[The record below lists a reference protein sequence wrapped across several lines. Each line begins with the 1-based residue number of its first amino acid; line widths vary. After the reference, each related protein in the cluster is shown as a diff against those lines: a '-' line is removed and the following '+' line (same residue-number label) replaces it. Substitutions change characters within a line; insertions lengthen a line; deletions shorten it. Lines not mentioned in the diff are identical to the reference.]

1 MPPQNSF
8 SAQVENEVG
17 LQAVA
22 HNDTFADLVRMN
34 GEVLTAEEFR
44 RQEASWNSI
53 SIANS
58 LIGGALPRQEPDAHG
73 RIRTQLDLGDVRAR
87 IQEED
92 NEMAHVTNEE
102 RLRECL
108 RKQREEIYAQY
119 DDGDLPLDGIRE
131 GEAAYERRTRRRLD
145 AAAEADIRAREDAK
159 EQTEEARRKA
169 REARAK
175 MRHLRA
181 AMKVERT
188 GRWPSPSARRPEPGD
203 EDVGDDEAKSESED
217 DDLEDGS
224 GPRSFYPL
232 DRSHD
237 NLVSFFARRRKNQT
251 RGNTVV
257 IGGRAEDQLEP
268 EPVDRMQKVR
278 DLFDCAAKIQASAG
292 IMFEPMQ
299 REFFREFAIACGP
312 AMFGEHWPS
321 VQLEFMMHFGL
332 ARHSQNVLAVTPR
345 RFGKT
350 WIVCMFVL
358 AFLLVNPRKRVVII
372 GQTKRTSVLLLKLM
386 KSFLSNNQDWK
397 RRIASDSTDHLSI
410 LPEGLESLS
419 AKDRKNHPELSTV
432 YALPSTADGTSFPFL
447 QCFLCPRTQRRRRRR
462 EETLKEWTSRTAT
475 TTNNWI
481 KTQSTTKASL
491 RPVS

>member
-44 RQEASWNSI
+44 RQEAQWNSI
-53 SIANS
+53 SISNS

-73 RIRTQLDLGDVRAR
+73 RIRTQLDISDVRAR

-119 DDGDLPLDGIRE
+119 DEGDLPLDGIRE
-131 GEAAYERRTRRRLD
+131 GEAAYERRTRRKLGT
-145 AAAEADIRAREDAK
+145 AAEADIKAREDAK

-169 REARAK
+169 RELRAK
-175 MRHLRA
+175 MRNLRA

-188 GRWPSPSARRPEPGD
+188 GRWPSPPRHRSEAGD
-203 EDVGDDEAKSESED
+203 KDVGDDAAKSESEDEED

-224 GPRSFYPL
+224 GPRPFYPL

-237 NLVSFFARRRKNQT
+237 NLMSFFARRRKNQT

-257 IGGRAEDQLEP
+257 IGGGAEDQLEP

-299 REFFREFAIACGP
+299 RDFFRQFAIACGP

-386 KSFLSNNQDWK
+386 KSFLSNNPDWK
-397 RRIASDSTDHLSI
+397 RRIASDSSDHLSI
-410 LPEGLESLS
+410 LPEGLEHLS
-419 AKDRKNHPELSTV
+419 AKDRKNHPDLSTV
-432 YALPSTADGTSFPFL
+432 YALPSTADGTSFPPL
-447 QCFLCPRTQRRRRRR
+447 LDCRTQRRRRR
-462 EETLKEWTSRTAT
+462 EETLKERIRQTA

-481 KTQSTTKASL
+481 KTCSTTKAS
-491 RPVS
+491 RRSVS